1 MSLKNLYLTTA
12 SLLLLTA
19 CSNDDAEP
27 SVTNNGP
34 IPIML
39 GTSIDDAET
48 RSGVSIQ
55 NDRFNPSS
63 IVDVKI
69 VEQKDVDPTVTPQG
83 YDLLRYQVTST
94 VSGTL
99 TPINKVY
106 PYYPISG
113 NSVNIYGIYP
123 SVENTYF
130 LETSSFSVQ
139 DTQLNQDNY
148 IASDLM
154 VGKVISQPA
163 VQTTVT
169 IPFRHMLSK
178 VIVTLKAGSNED
190 LKNSKIYLLNV
201 AKTIALHTDD
211 YSLGDVIESSRG
223 TIHMSNDGSASSA
236 AIIVPQTVPSGV
248 LIQIELNN
256 HDVVNYKMPQD
267 MVFASGKKY
276 TFNITVVEERLVV
289 NYQIDDWTSTDDHE
303 QTIKL

>member
-1 MSLKNLYLTTA
+1 MNFKNLFFTTA

-48 RSGVSIQ
+48 RSGTSIQ
-55 NDRFNPSS
+55 NNRFKQAA
-63 IVDVKI
+63 IVDVQI
-69 VEQKDVDPTVTPQG
+69 IDVNDTYALYPTV
-83 YDLLRYQVTST
+83 YDLLKYQVTSST
-94 VSGTL
+94 SGTL
-99 TPINKVY
+99 TPVNKVY
-106 PYYPISG
+106 PYYPVSG
-113 NSVNIYGIYP
+113 STVNIYGIYP

-130 LETSSFSVQ
+130 DKTTLFSVKE
-139 DTQLNQDNY
+139 TQLNEDNY
-148 IASDLM
+148 KASDLM
-154 VGKVISQPA
+154 LGVVEEQEATQS
-163 VQTTVT
+163 TVT
-169 IPFRHMLSK
+169 IPFRHMMSK
-178 VIVTLKAGSNED
+178 IIVTLKAGSSED

-201 AKTIALHTDD
+201 AKSIALGTD
-211 YSLGDVIESSRG
+211 YTLGAVIESSRT

-248 LIQIELNN
+248 LIQIELTN
-256 HDVVNYKMPQD
+256 HDIVNYKLPQS
-267 MVFASGKKY
+267 MVFESGKKY

-289 NYQIDDWTSTDDHE
+289 NYEIDDWTSTDDHE